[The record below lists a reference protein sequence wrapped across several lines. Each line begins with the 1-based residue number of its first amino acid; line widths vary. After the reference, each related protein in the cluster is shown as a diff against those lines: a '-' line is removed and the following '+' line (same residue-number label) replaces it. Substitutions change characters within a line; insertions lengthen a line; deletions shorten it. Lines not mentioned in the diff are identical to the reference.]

1 MTSPFECI
9 LQSIAAPPSP
19 PSSWGSR
26 NISAVVGVDV
36 GAVSG
41 AAAVGTL
48 VMLLL
53 LLLLCQRW
61 RRHRK
66 AMLKEPHLAQG
77 LRARHTEMMALKLPM
92 EIVQAK
98 LVLAKLPEKQHE
110 LKPSYTHALPPRPRN
125 PATVR
130 RGDGAAM
137 TELPKM
143 GVPVFIVS
151 QPRRER
157 FVSVGTQTTLCE
169 QERSVLSEVLFEPP
183 QLETASVGGDLGR
196 GKPHANNAHFGAGS
210 SAVQRASAQ
219 GSAPGSASR
228 SAQSSAHCSS
238 SSTRDSGSGTRKAT
252 GEATV
257 AAPASGWETGQELPR
272 AQYDLRPK
280 TAAHLNI
287 LPPSYTDFG
296 AGVVERASAPMNVG
310 RVLDGLTVPSYT
322 DFGAGVV
329 ERASALNV
337 GQVLDGLLAP
347 SYTDFGAGVVER
359 ASALMNVGQVLDGL
373 LAPSGASCQ
382 ASRPGCAPQAPPHA
396 REGTPSLFPSN
407 FESRQQSTAGRR
419 SENANLFETTF
430 EKRETHR
437 NDSRCTT
444 GPDYENVETK
454 ERLSRQARS
463 HPRNAWYEDAH

>member
-1 MTSPFECI
+1 M
-9 LQSIAAPPSP
+9 
-19 PSSWGSR
+19 
-26 NISAVVGVDV
+26 
-36 GAVSG
+36 
-41 AAAVGTL
+41 
-48 VMLLL
+48 
-53 LLLLCQRW
+53 
-61 RRHRK
+61 
-66 AMLKEPHLAQG
+66 
-77 LRARHTEMMALKLPM
+77 
-92 EIVQAK
+92 
-98 LVLAKLPEKQHE
+98 
-110 LKPSYTHALPPRPRN
+110 
-125 PATVR
+125 
-130 RGDGAAM
+130 AAM
-137 TELPKM
+137 AELPFM
-143 GVPVFIVS
+143 GVPVSVGTQKRRQERSVS
-151 QPRRER
+151 VETQTTFCGRER
-157 FVSVGTQTTLCE
+157 SVSVGTQTICE
-169 QERSVLSEVLFEPP
+169 QECSVLSEVFEDTENPE
-183 QLETASVGGDLGR
+183 QETASAGGDLGR
-196 GKPHANNAHFGAGS
+196 GEPRASDAHFGAGS

-219 GSAPGSASR
+219 GSAPGSASS

-347 SYTDFGAGVVER
+347 SYKDFGAGVVER

-407 FESRQQSTAGRR
+407 FESRQQSTAGTGGPKTRTYSRLHSRNVRR
-419 SENANLFETTF
+419 IETIQDAPQGQIT
-430 EKRETHR
+430 KTSRPRRGSLDRRARTRETHGMKMLIR
-437 NDSRCTT
+437 CSSR
-444 GPDYENVETK
+444 GASS
-454 ERLSRQARS
+454 LSRGRASVPVGVLWLLSNR
-463 HPRNAWYEDAH
+463 RCEAAWAVTDAVLGQFWAL

>member
-1 MTSPFECI
+1 MLALLTLDLQNQTVTLLDIVVTPQGGFELNIIGLCPPILSVLHSVFIPTIIPRMIGLSPGTHLQMTSPFECI

-169 QERSVLSEVLFEPP
+169 QERSMLSEVLFEPP
-183 QLETASVGGDLGR
+183 NLKQHRLAVITDVANLMRITPTSARVRAPSSVPPL
-196 GKPHANNAHFGAGS
+196 KAALL
-210 SAVQRASAQ
+210 AVL
-219 GSAPGSASR
+219 P
-228 SAQSSAHCSS
+228 
-238 SSTRDSGSGTRKAT
+238 
-252 GEATV
+252 EALK
-257 AAPASGWETGQELPR
+257 AAPI
-272 AQYDLRPK
+272 
-280 TAAHLNI
+280 AA
-287 LPPSYTDFG
+287 
-296 AGVVERASAPMNVG
+296 AA
-310 RVLDGLTVPSYT
+310 
-322 DFGAGVV
+322 
-329 ERASALNV
+329 ALV
-337 GQVLDGLLAP
+337 
-347 SYTDFGAGVVER
+347 
-359 ASALMNVGQVLDGL
+359 
-373 LAPSGASCQ
+373 
-382 ASRPGCAPQAPPHA
+382 
-396 REGTPSLFPSN
+396 
-407 FESRQQSTAGRR
+407 TAGPGRARR
-419 SENANLFETTF
+419 RARRRLQ
-430 EKRETHR
+430 RQHR
-437 NDSRCTT
+437 GGR
-444 GPDYENVETK
+444 P
-454 ERLSRQARS
+454 ARS
-463 HPRNAWYEDAH
+463 CLGLSTTYGPRLQPI